1 MVLANAKMIKDNNG
15 NKDQLRDRLYN
26 QDAAVRVIVR
36 LTQNLQNLRFEL
48 EQAEKEEQAKAA
60 AEGEAMEAEEEQE
73 DDKHLDNVMQR
84 LKEEGEKLSSA
95 RKKRGKKPP
104 AELVDTGTLS
114 NYVVQTNYPGLH
126 SASVPGMQLVIFDY
140 FLQII

>member
-1 MVLANAKMIKDNNG
+1 MVLANAKMIKDTSG

-26 QDAAVRVIVR
+26 QDAAVRVIAR
-36 LTQNLQNLRFEL
+36 LTQNLANLRMEL
-48 EQAEKEEQAKAA
+48 QQAEKEEQAKS
-60 AEGEAMEAEEEQE
+60 EEVGEAMEAEEAPE
-73 DDKHLDNVMQR
+73 DDKHLENVMQR

-126 SASVPGMQLVIFDY
+126 SASVPG
-140 FLQII
+140 

>member
-36 LTQNLQNLRFEL
+36 LTQNLANLRMEL
-48 EQAEKEEQAKAA
+48 SQAEKEEQAKAEA
-60 AEGEAMEAEEEQE
+60 VGEAMEAEEAPE
-73 DDKHLDNVMQR
+73 DDKHVDNVMQR

-126 SASVPGMQLVIFDY
+126 SASVPG
-140 FLQII
+140 

>member
-1 MVLANAKMIKDNNG
+1 MVLANAKMIKDTSG

-26 QDAAVRVIVR
+26 QDAAVRVIAR
-36 LTQNLQNLRFEL
+36 LTQNLANLRMEL
-48 EQAEKEEQAKAA
+48 QQAEKEEQAKA
-60 AEGEAMEAEEEQE
+60 EEVGEAMEAEEAPE
-73 DDKHLDNVMQR
+73 DDKHLENVMQR

-126 SASVPGMQLVIFDY
+126 SASVPG
-140 FLQII
+140 

>member
-36 LTQNLQNLRFEL
+36 LTQNLANLRMEL
-48 EQAEKEEQAKAA
+48 SQAEKEEQAKAEA
-60 AEGEAMEAEEEQE
+60 VGEATEAEEAPE
-73 DDKHLDNVMQR
+73 DDKHVDNVMQR
-84 LKEEGEKLSSA
+84 LKEEGENLSSA

-126 SASVPGMQLVIFDY
+126 SASVPG
-140 FLQII
+140 

>member
-1 MVLANAKMIKDNNG
+1 MIKDSNA

-36 LTQNLQNLRFEL
+36 LTQKLNNLRLEL
-48 EQAEKEEQAKAA
+48 QEAEKEEQAKIEAA
-60 AEGEAMEAEEEQE
+60 GEAMEAEEVAE
-73 DDKHLDNVMQR
+73 DDLHLEKVMQR

-126 SASVPGMQLVIFDY
+126 SASVPGNSILSY
-140 FLQII
+140 